1 MYFPDQI
8 VRMVAEIAV
17 WFVFVPFALVIF
29 RFLKQKSSPMLREQK
44 ILSLYLVLAVVTE
57 LTAKVLGDNG
67 LSNLPV
73 LHIYTIVQFFLVALF
88 YKPDRVS
95 QTQYPLW
102 ISVVILFISSSIINS
117 LYIQSVWEFNGYALA
132 AKGLI
137 IVLFSITYFGKL
149 LFGGKAAVPLQ
160 EIPMFWISTG
170 MLFYFSACFFVFL
183 LSGDVLLFSSDVFR
197 VSWAF
202 HDIMLIIHYLFLIVA
217 LWPTRQPT
225 PYTSLSLRAH

>member
-8 VRMVAEIAV
+8 VRIVAEIAV
-17 WFVFVPFALVIF
+17 WFVFVPFILVLYRLF
-29 RFLKQKSSPMLREQK
+29 YQKRSPMLREQK
-44 ILSLYLVLAVVTE
+44 ILSGYLILAVVTE
-57 LTAKVLGDNG
+57 LIAKILGDNG

-88 YKPDRVS
+88 YQPDKRAES
-95 QTQYPLW
+95 HYYIWLS
-102 ISVVILFISSSIINS
+102 IVVLFISASIINS
-117 LYIQSVWEFNGYALA
+117 LYVQSIWVFNGYALA
-132 AKGLI
+132 TKGLI
-137 IVLFSITYFGKL
+137 IVLFAIIYFGRL
-149 LFGGKAAVPLQ
+149 LFGGKTAVPLL
-160 EIPMFWISTG
+160 EVPMFWISTG

-202 HDIMLIIHYLFLIVA
+202 HDIMLIVHYLFLIVA

-225 PYTSLSLRAH
+225 PYTSPSLRAH